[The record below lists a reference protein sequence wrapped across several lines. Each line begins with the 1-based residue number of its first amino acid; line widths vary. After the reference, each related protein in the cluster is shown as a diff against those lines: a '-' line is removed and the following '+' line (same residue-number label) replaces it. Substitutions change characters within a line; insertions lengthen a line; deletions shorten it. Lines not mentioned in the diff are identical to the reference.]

1 MATNIVSMKFSA
13 DSAAGHEL
21 LVRRIDEKKIVI
33 LNVPPWCSEPHLKGL
48 LTETCSSVQSVDFIS
63 KDDLKIWLS
72 SNPPEAPKPKEPE
85 SPYFKKTIPFTFHD
99 VLIVFK
105 SPKGVDQIMERKKEN
120 ALVVK
125 SETRQPL
132 TGMKRWSANY
142 RESII
147 TDWDGYEK
155 DIDEYMKAYD
165 ARKEEEGKKLKEMG
179 EEADEDGWVTVTSKS
194 KKAGVKNSQ
203 RDQER
208 AKAKA
213 KAAGEKKELL
223 NFYKFQEKE
232 KKEDLIQNLRQKF
245 EEDKK
250 KVANMKAERRFRPY

>member
-1 MATNIVSMKFSA
+1 MATNIVLMKFSA

-33 LNVPPWCSEPHLKGL
+33 LNVPPWCSEPNLKGL
-48 LTETCSSVQSVDFIS
+48 LTETCGPVQSVDFIS
-63 KDDLKIWLS
+63 KDDLKLWLS

-85 SPYFKKTIPFTFHD
+85 SPYFKKPIPFTFHD

-105 SPKGVDQIMERKKEN
+105 SPKGVDQIMEREKAN

-179 EEADEDGWVTVTSKS
+179 EEADEEGWVTVTSKS

-203 RDQER
+203 KDQER